1 MLFHQVIGNAV
12 RQLQYLVTDDSCV
25 DCYELFQSESKNKA
39 TGGYCGTAADRQ
51 VAELLYQKKAEK
63 LLADENCMKVFVVST
78 INLTQ
83 HKFDLT
89 INVEAGFFS

>member
-1 MLFHQVIGNAV
+1 MIEICHLKIIQLTYHVVLQVIGNAV

-25 DCYELFQSESKNKA
+25 DCYELFQSESKNNA

-63 LLADENCMKVFVVST
+63 LLADENCMKVFVVS
-78 INLTQ
+78 
-83 HKFDLT
+83 
-89 INVEAGFFS
+89 